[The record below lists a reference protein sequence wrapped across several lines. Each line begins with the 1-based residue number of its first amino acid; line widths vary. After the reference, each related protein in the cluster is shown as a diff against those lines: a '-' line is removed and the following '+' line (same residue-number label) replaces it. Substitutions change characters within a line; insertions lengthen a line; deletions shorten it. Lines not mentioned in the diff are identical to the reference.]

1 MCCIVRCELPA
12 KHTFMSKKTIIFS
25 IVLIIVATF
34 FGSDM
39 FLNEELPQSVVVPE
53 QTRII
58 AEMATES
65 AEVETQMQE
74 WIISSYD
81 EMMRRISKEE
91 GQDWL
96 LMSAIAYSESRFH
109 SDIVSKRGAIGLMQ
123 IMPIVGKQFNVAKE
137 NIVDPET
144 NIRLAGKLLK
154 QIDKTL
160 KLSPETSANDRMSI
174 ILACYN
180 GGIGHVSD
188 ARRLAESNGED
199 HNSWEVVAR
208 YLKMKADP
216 AVYES
221 ELVRYGKFTGSR
233 QTEAYV
239 REVMKRY
246 DFYCNLVE
254 NGADMVAQVK

>member
-1 MCCIVRCELPA
+1 
-12 KHTFMSKKTIIFS
+12 MSKKTAFLS

-34 FGSDM
+34 IGSD
-39 FLNEELPQSVVVPE
+39 LLTKDIKTDNIVPE
-53 QTRII
+53 QTNLI
-58 AEMATES
+58 AEIATEQ
-65 AEVETQMQE
+65 EE

-81 EMMRRISKEE
+81 AMMRRIGEEE

-96 LMSAIAYSESRFH
+96 LMSAIAYNESRFKE
-109 SDIVSKRGAIGLMQ
+109 DLTSKQGAIGLMQ
-123 IMPIVGKQFNVAKE
+123 IMPIVGRQFNVDKE
-137 NIVDPET
+137 SIADPET
-144 NIRLAGKLLK
+144 NIRLAGKLLR
-154 QIDKTL
+154 QIEKTL
-160 KLSPETSANDRMSI
+160 KMSPSVPANDRISI

-180 GGIGHVSD
+180 GGIGHVCD
-188 ARRLAESNGED
+188 ARRLAKSNGEN

-216 AVYES
+216 TVYES

-239 REVMKRY
+239 REVMHRY
-246 DFYCNLVE
+246 DIYRNLVD

>member
-1 MCCIVRCELPA
+1 
-12 KHTFMSKKTIIFS
+12 MSKKTIIFS
-25 IVLIIVATF
+25 IVLILVGVTIF
-34 FGSDM
+34 ESSI
-39 FLNEELPQSVVVPE
+39 LNEELVQAETVATTSIDENAIAVTAMQDSVV
-53 QTRII
+53 
-58 AEMATES
+58 
-65 AEVETQMQE
+65 MQE
-74 WIISSYD
+74 WVISAYD
-81 EMMRRISKEE
+81 EMMRRISAEE

-96 LMSAIAYSESRFH
+96 LMSAIAYNESRFKSH
-109 SDIVSKRGAIGLMQ
+109 LVSKQGAIGLMQ
-123 IMPIVGKQFNVAKE
+123 VMPIVGKQFNVDKE
-137 NIVDPET
+137 RIADPET

-160 KLSPETSANDRMSI
+160 KISPTASVNDRLSI

-188 ARRLAESNGED
+188 ARRLAKSNGED

-208 YLKMKADP
+208 YLKQKADP

-221 ELVRYGKFTGSR
+221 ELVRHGKFTGSR

-246 DFYCNLVE
+246 DVYRRMIT
-254 NGADMVAQVK
+254 DKQI

>member
-1 MCCIVRCELPA
+1 
-12 KHTFMSKKTIIFS
+12 MSKKTIIFS
-25 IVLIIVATF
+25 IVLIIVATY
-34 FGSDM
+34 FGSEM
-39 FLNEELPQSVVVPE
+39 FLDEELVVPQ

-65 AEVETQMQE
+65 AEVESQMQE

-81 EMMRRISKEE
+81 EMMRRISEEE

-109 SDIVSKRGAIGLMQ
+109 SDVVSKQGAIGLMQ
-123 IMPIVGKQFNVAKE
+123 IMPIVGKQFNVEKE

-154 QIDKTL
+154 QIDKTM
-160 KLSPETSANDRMSI
+160 KFSPSTSANDRMSI

-188 ARRLAESNGED
+188 ARRLAKSNGED

-221 ELVRYGKFTGSR
+221 ELVRHGKFTGSG
-233 QTEAYV
+233 QTVAYV

-246 DFYCNLVE
+246 NFYCDLVD

>member
-1 MCCIVRCELPA
+1 
-12 KHTFMSKKTIIFS
+12 MSKKTIIFS
-25 IVLIIVATF
+25 IVLILVGVTIFESRILSEEELMQAETVATT
-34 FGSDM
+34 SSETKQVAETATQD
-39 FLNEELPQSVVVPE
+39 SVE
-53 QTRII
+53 
-58 AEMATES
+58 
-65 AEVETQMQE
+65 MQE
-74 WIISSYD
+74 WVISAYD
-81 EMMRRISKEE
+81 EMMRRISAEE

-96 LMSAIAYSESRFH
+96 LMSAIAYNESRFKSH
-109 SDIVSKRGAIGLMQ
+109 LVSKQGAIGLMQ
-123 IMPIVGKQFNVAKE
+123 VMPIVGKQFNVDKE
-137 NIVDPET
+137 HIADPET

-160 KLSPETSANDRMSI
+160 KISPSASADDRLSI

-188 ARRLAESNGED
+188 ARRLAKSNGED
-199 HNSWEVVAR
+199 YNSWEVVAR
-208 YLKMKADP
+208 YLKQKADP

-221 ELVRYGKFTGSR
+221 ELVRHGKFTGSR